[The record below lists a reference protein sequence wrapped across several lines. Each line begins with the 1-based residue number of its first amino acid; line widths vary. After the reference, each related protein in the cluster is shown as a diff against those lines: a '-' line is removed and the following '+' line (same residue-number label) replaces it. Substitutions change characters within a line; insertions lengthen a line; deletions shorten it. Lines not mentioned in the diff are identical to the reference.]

1 MPADGR
7 TFDYVP
13 PTPTI
18 IPALPDDVFYP
29 FTGFGVN
36 SAAPTSARRAGEI
49 GLTLTQAL
57 TLTLTLALT
66 LALTSTCSRSSP
78 Q

>member
-49 GLTLTQAL
+49 GPTL
-57 TLTLTLALT
+57 TLTLTQ
-66 LALTSTCSRSSP
+66 P
-78 Q
+78 

>member
-1 MPADGR
+1 M
-7 TFDYVP
+7 P

-36 SAAPTSARRAGEI
+36 SAAPTSSRRAGEI
-49 GLTLTQAL
+49 GLTLTL
-57 TLTLTLALT
+57 TLTLTINLTLTPTLILT
-66 LALTSTCSRSSP
+66 LAS
-78 Q
+78 